1 MPTITFSLKDLQ
13 RLVGKK
19 LAIGEVSELAHYGKG
34 DLENYDE
41 EADEV
46 KIDFGDTNLPYLWS
60 AEGFARLIKGILG
73 MQKGFPEIKLQKGD
87 YQVIV
92 DKSVAKIRPFIA
104 CFAAKGQKI
113 DEYLLKQLVQLQE
126 KFCETYGRRRQ
137 KVSIGLYSYK
147 RLKFPLHYRAVEPL
161 AVEFIPLEFKAKMNL
176 REMLAE
182 HPKGKEYAWIL
193 DGLEKYPVLMD
204 DKNEVMSFIPIINS
218 NFTGKLEVGDENLF
232 FEATGTD
239 EEAVNLAANIFAYA
253 LHDRNFDI
261 YSAEMKYPD
270 RKVVIP
276 DTKKE
281 AVQIKNEQ
289 INNLFGL
296 ELKESEVKH
305 LLEKSRYNFRDYKVE
320 VPAYRKDILHP

>member
-104 CFAAKGQKI
+104 CFAAKQAMK
-113 DEYLLKQLVQLQE
+113 
-126 KFCETYGRRRQ
+126 GR
-137 KVSIGLYSYK
+137 
-147 RLKFPLHYRAVEPL
+147 
-161 AVEFIPLEFKAKMNL
+161 
-176 REMLAE
+176 
-182 HPKGKEYAWIL
+182 
-193 DGLEKYPVLMD
+193 
-204 DKNEVMSFIPIINS
+204 
-218 NFTGKLEVGDENLF
+218 
-232 FEATGTD
+232 
-239 EEAVNLAANIFAYA
+239 IFATD
-253 LHDRNFDI
+253 L
-261 YSAEMKYPD
+261 STM
-270 RKVVIP
+270 
-276 DTKKE
+276 T
-281 AVQIKNEQ
+281 
-289 INNLFGL
+289 
-296 ELKESEVKH
+296 
-305 LLEKSRYNFRDYKVE
+305 
-320 VPAYRKDILHP
+320 